1 MKSASKGPA
10 VYFQP
15 KRLFRVAFPWLCFVL
30 ITLFVLFLLCLK
42 LYSFY
47 SKSGK
52 IFAHTCFNIVCRS
65 SKGL

>member
-15 KRLFRVAFPWLCFVL
+15 KHLFRVAFPWLCFVL
-30 ITLFVLFLLCLK
+30 ITDLFVLFLLCLK
-42 LYSFY
+42 LHSFY

-52 IFAHTCFNIVCRS
+52 IFGQHLF
-65 SKGL
+65 